1 MAKMGMIPFI
11 IEVLCLAGQWPVLCI
26 ILPGLVSRKE
36 QQGCSKAKLG
46 LGWLRLKKGSLRG
59 HGNSVQ
65 STLKTL
71 IAEVKGVHFHLY
83 L

>member
-1 MAKMGMIPFI
+1 MASFVYNPPK
-11 IEVLCLAGQWPVLCI
+11 L
-26 ILPGLVSRKE
+26 LVSRKE

-46 LGWLRLKKGSLRG
+46 LGWLGLKKGSLRG

-71 IAEVKGVHFHLY
+71 IAEP
-83 L
+83 